1 MSLKTL
7 RACSLG
13 LFAAALLWGCEEPIP
28 DQLNT
33 SLDFMAGTPTFSNYA
48 DDQSDWALETA
59 SMVRLF
65 GEAAV
70 CTPGSTPCRLNEFA
84 AAWAD
89 DVNQTLKRGHSEGIA
104 MMTLAFQQGL
114 LSPADFGAA
123 SVAALDLSD
132 PRVQREVAYWAA
144 TQKIPSGLARDQS
157 FQAKDVMKFLAKAF
171 KAGQKEGW
179 RLAIAMR
186 DETSYRGGHALV
198 PFGFFKGK
206 KEGQFYLRVYDCNQP
221 GSEQRVFIDTKAN
234 TWSYQGS
241 SNAEAPRSYE
251 GNAENKNL
259 LYFSPLTARVGPFAA
274 PFAEDSR
281 VLAVSADGVGAVL
294 SDEGGARVG
303 VSATGEISEN
313 GGTVRPAFAQAN
325 CIACPAPSEVMNVT
339 LSPDGGMGGSQR
351 VELNNFGNASSGG
364 GTVNINGAGITASV
378 SGVKTEGMRDTEYGG
393 VITVS
398 GKTIDVNMPTN
409 ANSSTVTV
417 KVSSPDGGVTTV
429 TVNTFPAASV
439 KIDASDPNNV
449 KVTASNGGLT
459 PVTGTITVSTAAGSG
474 GGTVETPIN
483 LASGKT
489 STTTSQPLSGTS
501 SISPIPGTDCTNR
514 IWDPRDGGETDVDC
528 GGLCPKC
535 ADRKKC
541 VVGADCTSGV
551 CYANRC
557 EPPSCNDG
565 IKNGTEVAVDCGGSC
580 FGSTCSAGSPC
591 TFDRQCAWGLDY
603 NGLCWAGDG
612 GSVCQRSERRQL
624 LVKGLGP
631 GAKFNLNGSII
642 NGQINE
648 NYVINGAADSTPSTP
663 GIDFTVPF
671 FAYRYQ
677 LQNLNRS
684 PAPYQSNYVCDL
696 ENPTND
702 PALLSLGGYGDGGQ
716 PVLNCALTGTSVLV
730 DGKGCYGVDI
740 PLSVVID
747 QSAPQLRAVPMTNVR
762 TDMGTLEVG
771 PFRNRAIITRTAA
784 KYYTTIND
792 EPTKMVCPAMSYF
805 AQAPLTTSVVRT
817 SLTCNCFRGD
827 FRGPT
832 DTGNPCN
839 SAVQLLTLPLNTFT
853 TLNGDTGEL
862 SVNNFN
868 LLPDSGCGF
877 TRTARSGADWAYRV
891 NVPAGKELRA
901 GFGGFPGHLYLF
913 PDLASCGN
921 NVSTN
926 PDAGTQGARC
936 VASGSGSPFGGKDL
950 IYLNSTSSAQTMYV
964 VLDGADVGDQGRY
977 QLDLGIFDPSPNI
990 LGNPCNQA
998 TALVPPRDGGY
1009 ASASGR
1015 FLDNLVRFPVDAG
1028 CATVA
1033 SPPFS
1038 PNDGIFA
1045 VGVPART
1052 RLEVSVGDCTSTV
1065 NLVEYAS
1072 CGTNVATSRVTGTS
1086 GIRCVAGQY
1095 APAQLQGCARQPV
1108 VYENRTASLVGIQVV
1123 VESGSLLSTNPPYSL
1138 SARLIPAP
1146 DLQTQSGPAFLG
1158 NPCNWATPRAANAPS
1173 TTAVNFDNNFFP
1185 RSSLGCRSAAP
1196 ADSPSGPDV
1205 AYSFS
1210 VPPNNTLTATVSAS
1224 DGLRQ
1229 IPFYSHLVVGLNSC
1243 GDNAL
1248 NYVDAGTTGMICNQ
1262 SYGPVTGNQT
1272 LTYVNSTLNTQD
1284 VYVVIDGKLPTQ
1296 GLGQYFTIASSVTG
1310 PAADGGVGDAGVDSG
1325 VPDAGSPDAGP
1336 PDAGPPDAGPPDA
1349 GPPDAGPP
1357 DAGPPDAG
1365 PPDAGTDAG
1374 GGSFCSNDSQCPGS
1388 NNCYCATTPGNC
1400 LGAGRCVPGRAVIS
1414 TPTDGGSISGTFTVP
1429 AGCTQVAVS
1438 AWGAGGG
1445 KAEVIIPFP
1454 QSQNGG
1460 PGGYVSGLLTVAP
1473 GDVIT
1478 AWIGKGGQPTNG
1490 QMGDEGAGSYFGTS
1504 AFGGFPEVGATAGGG
1519 GGLTS
1524 VRQTG
1529 SATVSFTVPAGSG
1542 AGMMAPGKPGGGMG
1556 AGSATTQTGGD
1567 ADVGS
1572 EGGGGGAGDPGG
1584 LGASAAQGAGDPGA
1598 FGTLPAGLT
1607 SSVATL
1613 LSLSPPQNGTPN
1625 YALCPSGTGS
1635 GDSGNGCLVL
1645 RCTTP

>member
-13 LFAAALLWGCEEPIP
+13 LLATALLWGCEEPIP

-33 SLDFMAGTPTFSNYA
+33 GLDFITGTPTFSNYA

-65 GEAAV
+65 SEAAV
-70 CTPGSTPCRLNEFA
+70 CVPASSPCRLNDFA

-104 MMTLAFQQGL
+104 MLTLAFQQGQL
-114 LSPADFGAA
+114 NPADFGAQ

-132 PRVQREVAYWAA
+132 PRVQREIAYWAA
-144 TQKIPSGLARDQS
+144 TQKIPAGLARDQS

-206 KEGQFYLRVYDCNQP
+206 KEGQFYLRVYDSNLP
-221 GSEQRVFIDTKAN
+221 GREQRLFIDTKAN
-234 TWSYQGS
+234 TWSYEGS
-241 SNAEAPRSYE
+241 VNADAPRTYA
-251 GNAENKNL
+251 GDGTNKNL
-259 LYFSPLTARVGPFAA
+259 LYFSPLTARVGPFPA
-274 PFAEDSR
+274 PFAEGSK

-303 VSATGEISEN
+303 VSATGEISES

-325 CIACPAPSEVMNVT
+325 CIACPGPSEVMNVT

-351 VELNNFGNASSGG
+351 IELNNFGNASSGG
-364 GTVNINGAGITASV
+364 GSVNINGSGITASV

-393 VITVS
+393 IITVS
-398 GKTIDVNMPTN
+398 GKTIDVNIPPN
-409 ANSSTVTV
+409 SNSSTVTI

-429 TVNTFPAASV
+429 TVNTFPAANV

-449 KVTASNGGLT
+449 KVTASNNNNT
-459 PVTGTITVSTAAGSG
+459 PVTGSITVSTAAGTG

-483 LASGKT
+483 LAGGKS
-489 STTTSQPLSGTS
+489 STTTAAPLSGTV
-501 SISPIPGTDCTNR
+501 SIFPVPGTDCTNR

-535 ADRKKC
+535 ADNKKC
-541 VVGADCTSGV
+541 VAASDCNSGV

-557 EPPSCNDG
+557 YPASCNDG
-565 IKNGTEVAVDCGGSC
+565 IKNGTELDVDCGPSC
-580 FGSTCSAGSPC
+580 FGATCRVGAPC
-591 TFDRQCAWGLDY
+591 SFNSQCVWGLDY
-603 NGLCWAGDG
+603 NSLCWPQDG
-612 GSVCQRSERRQL
+612 GSVCQQSLRRQL
-624 LVKGLGP
+624 RVRGLGA
-631 GAKFNLNGSII
+631 GAQFNLNGTII

-648 NYVINGAADSTPSTP
+648 NYVVNGTAGA
-663 GIDFTVPF
+663 DFTVPF
-671 FAYRYQ
+671 YAHRYQ
-677 LQNLNRS
+677 FQNLNRS
-684 PAPYQSNYVCDL
+684 PAPYQSNFVCEL

-702 PALLSLGGYGDGGQ
+702 PELIGRGGFGDGGQ
-716 PVLNCALTGTSVLV
+716 PALNCTRVGTTMIV
-730 DGKGCYGVDI
+730 DGKGCYGMDI
-740 PLSVVID
+740 PLSSLMDRGTAQARGI
-747 QSAPQLRAVPMTNVR
+747 PITNKLND
-762 TDMGTLEVG
+762 TGSLEVG
-771 PFRNRAIITRTAA
+771 TFRDRVYLSRGAG
-784 KYYTTIND
+784 KYYTTIDD
-792 EPTKMVCPAMSYF
+792 EPTKLVCPAFNYAVETPPS
-805 AQAPLTTSVVRT
+805 AAVLRT

-832 DTGNPCN
+832 SIGNPCAN
-839 SAVQLLTLPLNTFT
+839 AVQLLTLPLNTFSS
-853 TLNGDTGEL
+853 LNGDTGEV
-862 SVNNFN
+862 SVNEFN

-877 TRTARSGADWAYRV
+877 TRTARSGADWSYRV
-891 NVPAGKELRA
+891 NVPAGKELRV
-901 GFGGFPGHLYLF
+901 GFGGFPGHIYLF
-913 PDLASCGN
+913 PDLASCGT

-936 VASGSGSPFGGKDL
+936 LTYGTGDPYGGKNL
-950 IYLNSTSSAQTMYV
+950 IYLNSTSAAQNMYV

-977 QLDLGIFDPSPNI
+977 QLDIGIFDPAPNV
-990 LGNPCNQA
+990 LGNPCNVA

-1028 CATVA
+1028 CATIT

-1052 RLEVSVGDCTSTV
+1052 RLEVSIGDCTSTV
-1065 NLVEYAS
+1065 NLLEYNS
-1072 CGTNVATSRVTGTS
+1072 CGTNVASSRLTGTS
-1086 GIRCVAGQY
+1086 GIRCLVGQY
-1095 APAQLQGCARQPV
+1095 PPAQLQGCSRQPV

-1123 VESGSLLSTNPPYSL
+1123 VESGNTLSTRPAYNL

-1158 NPCNWATPRAANAPS
+1158 NPCNWATPRAANAPQS
-1173 TTAVNFDNNFFP
+1173 GTVNFDNNFFT
-1185 RSSLGCRSAAP
+1185 RSSIGCRPAA
-1196 ADSPSGPDV
+1196 AGDAPSGPDM

-1210 VPPNNTLTATVSAS
+1210 VPPDNTLTATVSAS
-1224 DGLRQ
+1224 DGARQ
-1229 IPFYSHLVVGLNSC
+1229 IPFYSHLIVGLNSC

-1262 SYGPVTGNQT
+1262 SFGPVTGNQT
-1272 LTYVNSTLNTQD
+1272 HTYVNNTANTQD
-1284 VYVVIDGKLPTQ
+1284 VYVVIDTKNPTL

-1310 PAADGGVGDAGVDSG
+1310 PTPDGGADAGADSG
-1325 VPDAGSPDAGP
+1325 VPDAGP

-1365 PPDAGTDAG
+1365 PPDAGPPDAGPPDAG

-1400 LGAGRCVPGRAVIS
+1400 SGTGRCVPGRAVIS
-1414 TPTDGGSISGTFTVP
+1414 APTDGGSVSGTFTIP

-1438 AWGAGGG
+1438 VWGAGGG

-1460 PGGYVSGLLTVAP
+1460 PGGYVSGLLPVVP
-1473 GDVIT
+1473 GDVFT

-1490 QMGDEGAGSYFGTS
+1490 QMGDEGAGSYFGVS
-1504 AFGGFPEVGATAGGG
+1504 AFGGFPEVGEAAGGG

-1524 VRQTG
+1524 IRQTG
-1529 SATVSFTVPAGSG
+1529 SATVSFTVPGGSG
-1542 AGMMAPGKPGGGMG
+1542 AGMMMPGKPGGGMG
-1556 AGSATTQTGGD
+1556 AGSATTRRGGD
-1567 ADVGS
+1567 ADIGS
-1572 EGGGGGAGDPGG
+1572 QGGGGGAGDPGG
-1584 LGASAAQGAGDPGA
+1584 LGATAAQGAGDPGA
-1598 FGTLPAGLT
+1598 FGTLPSGLT

-1613 LSLSPPQNGTPN
+1613 LSVAPPQDGTPN
-1625 YALCPSGTGS
+1625 YALCPSNTGRGES
-1635 GDSGNGCLVL
+1635 GDGCFVL